1 MNRRADVARA
11 GGTVPAVSI
20 LRRLLARLRPA
31 RLRVVALRLRGYRGI
46 HPGVV
51 LASMP
56 TLQGTKALTIGEG
69 SFINV
74 EALIDVTAPVTI
86 GRRVA
91 IGQRLT
97 IVTETHEQGIARG
110 RAARRY
116 AEPVVIG
123 DGCWIGA
130 NVVILPG
137 VEVGPGSIVAAGAVV
152 VAHVPPNTLA
162 GGVPA
167 RPIRD
172 LD

>member
-1 MNRRADVARA
+1 
-11 GGTVPAVSI
+11 
-20 LRRLLARLRPA
+20 
-31 RLRVVALRLRGYRGI
+31 
-46 HPGVV
+46 
-51 LASMP
+51 MP
-56 TLQGTKALTIGEG
+56 TFQGTKALTVDEG

-74 EALIDVTAPVTI
+74 EALIDLTAPVTI
-86 GRRVA
+86 GARVA

-97 IVTETHEQGIARG
+97 IVTETHAMGNERA

-137 VEVGPGSIVAAGAVV
+137 VEIGRGSIVAAGAVV
-152 VAHVPPNTLA
+152 IADVSPNTLV